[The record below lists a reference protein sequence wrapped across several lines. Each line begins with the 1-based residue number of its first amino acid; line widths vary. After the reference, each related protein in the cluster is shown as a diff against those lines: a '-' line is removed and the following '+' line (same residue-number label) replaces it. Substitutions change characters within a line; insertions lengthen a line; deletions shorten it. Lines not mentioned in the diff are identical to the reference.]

1 MMTAPP
7 MFFVLSK
14 VLGVFASLSNLV
26 IGLGLLGVLLLGTR
40 LARAGRFLMVASLI
54 ALAVIGLSPLGNVLI
69 NPLHPDSRAVIAVKI
84 RKWLYD
90 PRLRR

>member
-1 MMTAPP
+1 MRGERIVDLDLRRVAISGEGTQGS
-7 MFFVLSK
+7 VL
-14 VLGVFASLSNLV
+14 VPE
-26 IGLGLLGVLLLGTR
+26 TY
-40 LARAGRFLMVASLI
+40 
-54 ALAVIGLSPLGNVLI
+54 NVLI